1 MSNDFLQSSPSRQII
16 DPLIYNS
23 FPDINEDRERNGSL
37 SKDNYASQGPSSAH
51 KPSNA
56 SQMAPSTLTG
66 WTPLI
71 SKTFFNE
78 QLVSYNTTPNSKLF
92 NGVLSNHQHLQNGS
106 AEIDYSS
113 GLNLTPFLT
122 HNINILNNN
131 GNMSA
136 SQLNTNAITPFH
148 DRTMHLT
155 DFFTD
160 SPIKQTPIKDLD
172 TITPSKFKIGSER
185 KHFKQSIFQ
194 DPKSALKRSI
204 TQIDTP
210 PRQPHKLSITTK
222 AAVNEGD
229 NSDGLNEDKEDDEG
243 HEHDNSS
250 RLKYNF
256 NLQTP
261 SKKIVLRDIT
271 NATAYPTAK
280 TPVKSGPLQSILE
293 LKKTQFET
301 PAKPPQVSSPST
313 VIMSSAVKSTEKH
326 HSESSRTNVPPP
338 SPTPK
343 KESSLPLGS
352 MKDNADAKPA
362 MGLFSERKTKPT
374 KHRPATFKN
383 LSTTADHN
391 SRTTNPNGLSL
402 TNKKNNKAQMQAGMN
417 KFQIVFTDMHT
428 LMNTKSKNKSKGSS
442 KVNEKQA
449 ENNYASSQ
457 QHLTAPQNPNL
468 PVLSTFSYPSSL
480 SQQEFNSTANSSK
493 EFSIISGNNSSVNTS
508 GSNLNMS
515 STDHTSFELG
525 GLSSTPNGKF
535 FLDKMFD
542 KPSPQSSQA
551 FNGGQYYAIHGLQ
564 PQAYGTMAPPRSQH
578 PPSSLQMPPGQH
590 QQPMMMMMMSTP
602 QHQNVLNYGPVVYG
616 SGAEVSPSADTS
628 AMNGGNDA
636 VGNTSLTAFS
646 YNGIHSYSVK
656 DSHSP
661 SNIPAIGVHGG
672 NTAVTPIIYKQKD
685 LTGSGLSNSN
695 SGNSVSEG
703 TDDQE
708 SEEGKI

>member
-1 MSNDFLQSSPSRQII
+1 MS
-16 DPLIYNS
+16 
-23 FPDINEDRERNGSL
+23 
-37 SKDNYASQGPSSAH
+37 GPHSAQ

-56 SQMAPSTLTG
+56 SQIPPTNLTG

-78 QLVSYNTTPNSKLF
+78 QLISYNTTPNSKLF

-106 AEIDYSS
+106 GEIDYSS

-136 SQLNTNAITPFH
+136 SQLNNNAITPFH
-148 DRTMHLT
+148 DKTMHLT
-155 DFFTD
+155 DFFMD
-160 SPIKQTPIKDLD
+160 SPIKQTPVKDLD

-185 KHFKQSIFQ
+185 RPFKQSIFQ

-222 AAVNEGD
+222 ADINDDDNENGD
-229 NSDGLNEDKEDDEG
+229 DDGSGKNENDDSG
-243 HEHDNSS
+243 

-261 SKKIVLRDIT
+261 SKKIVLKDIT
-271 NATAYPTAK
+271 NASAYSTAK
-280 TPVKSGPLQSILE
+280 TPVKAGTLQSIQE

-301 PAKPPQVSSPST
+301 PAQPPPISSPST
-313 VIMSSAVKSTEKH
+313 VIMSSAAKSPVKFKPENL
-326 HSESSRTNVPPP
+326 RANIPPP

-343 KESSLPLGS
+343 KDSIVPNGGLN
-352 MKDNADAKPA
+352 DNSDAKPA
-362 MGLFSERKTKPT
+362 MGLFSERKTKPS
-374 KHRPATFKN
+374 KPRPATFKN
-383 LSTTADHN
+383 ISATTQPNGRA
-391 SRTTNPNGLSL
+391 SNPNGQASN
-402 TNKKNNKAQMQAGMN
+402 NKKNNKAQMQAGMN

-428 LMNTKSKNKSKGSS
+428 LMNNKSKTKPKGQPRS
-442 KVNEKQA
+442 VNEQQA
-449 ENNYASSQ
+449 DSQYVSTQ
-457 QHLTAPQNPNL
+457 QHLTGPPNVNL

-542 KPSPQSSQA
+542 KTSPQSSQA
-551 FNGGQYYAIHGLQ
+551 YNANQYYAIHGLQ
-564 PQAYGTMAPPRSQH
+564 PQALAAMPPPRSQH
-578 PPSSLQMPPGQH
+578 SLSSQHMGPGQH
-590 QQPMMMMMMSTP
+590 QPPMMMMMMSTP

-616 SGAEVSPSADTS
+616 SGAEASPSADTS
-628 AMNGGNDA
+628 AINGANDA
-636 VGNTSLTAFS
+636 VGNTSLTTFS
-646 YNGIHSYSVK
+646 YSGLHPYPVK
-656 DSHSP
+656 ETHSP
-661 SNIPAIGVHGG
+661 SNMPLAETKGE
-672 NTAVTPIIYKQKD
+672 NNAATPIIYKEKD
-685 LTGSGLSNSN
+685 LTGSVLSNSD
-695 SGNSVSEG
+695 SGNSVSDR

-708 SEEGKI
+708 CEEGKI